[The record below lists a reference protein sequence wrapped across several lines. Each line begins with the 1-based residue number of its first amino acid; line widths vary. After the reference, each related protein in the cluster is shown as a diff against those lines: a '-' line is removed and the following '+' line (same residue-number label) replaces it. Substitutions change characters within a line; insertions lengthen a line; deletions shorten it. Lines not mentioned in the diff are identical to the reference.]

1 MRKVL
6 LATTALVAVSGVTA
20 ANADISISGNYEW
33 EYTTNDAGAAFS
45 DDGHITIKAS
55 NAADNGTTWTAVHTL
70 GGGSDEVAHNT
81 TDTTANTRSI
91 INVNA
96 AYVQVEGDFGRVIF
110 GDAENSAA
118 QVMSSPLGRNQD
130 IETQVALGTADT
142 RAGFIGGA
150 ADITWYSPNMS
161 GFQVGI
167 SKDLTDSDA
176 VTTDGQT
183 DFAIKYSMS
192 GATVYYGATEDL
204 SSVGV
209 SASLAGFTVGV
220 GSKAESGTSVKAND
234 VGVNYTLANGIK
246 IAALSANG
254 TDAAGAKTK
263 ASNFGASYTVVPGV
277 KLNAETGKLGT
288 NNYTWVAVNMSF

>member
-6 LATTALVAVSGVTA
+6 LATTALVAVGGVTA
-20 ANADISISGNYEW
+20 ASAADISISGNYEW
-33 EYTTNDAGAAFS
+33 EYLTTDTGAAWS
-45 DDGHITIKAS
+45 DDSSVKITATD
-55 NAADNGTTWTAVHTL
+55 AADNGMTFSTIYQL
-70 GGGSDEVAHNT
+70 GGGSDGGLAV
-81 TDTTANTRSI
+81 DKGYI
-91 INVNA
+91 
-96 AYVQVEGDFGRVIF
+96 QVDGDFGKLQL

-118 QVMSSPLGRNQD
+118 QILSSPLGRNQD
-130 IETQVALGTADT
+130 IESELGQGSAET
-142 RAGFIGGA
+142 RIGIGGA

-167 SKDLTDSDA
+167 SKDLTDADA
-176 VTTDGQT
+176 STADGQT

-209 SASLAGFTVGV
+209 SASIAGFTVGV
-220 GSKAESGTSVKAND
+220 GSKSESGTSVKAND

-254 TDAAGAKTK
+254 TDSAGAKTK
-263 ASNFGASYTVVPGV
+263 RSNFGASYSIVPGV
-277 KLNAETGKLGT
+277 NLNAETGKLGST
-288 NNYTWVAVNMSF
+288 NYTWVAVNMSF

>member
-1 MRKVL
+1 MRKIL
-6 LATTALVAVSGVTA
+6 LATTALVAVGGVTA

-33 EYTTNDAGAAFS
+33 EYVTNDAGATWS
-45 DDGHITIKAS
+45 DDSSVKITAT
-55 NAADNGTTWTAVHTL
+55 NAADNGMTFSTIYQL
-70 GGGSDEVAHNT
+70 GGGSDGGLAV
-81 TDTTANTRSI
+81 DKGYI
-91 INVNA
+91 
-96 AYVQVEGDFGRVIF
+96 QVDGDFGKLQL

-118 QVMSSPLGRNQD
+118 QILSSPLGRNQD
-130 IETQVALGTADT
+130 LESEGGQGSAETRIG
-142 RAGFIGGA
+142 IGGA

-167 SKDLTDSDA
+167 SKDLTDLDA
-176 VTTDGQT
+176 STADGQM

-209 SASLAGFTVGV
+209 SASLAGFTIGV
-220 GSKAESGTSVKAND
+220 GSKSEDGTSVKAND

-263 ASNFGASYTVVPGV
+263 RSNFGASYTVVPGV
-277 KLNAETGKLGT
+277 AINAESGKLGSA
-288 NNYTWVAVNMSF
+288 NYTWVAVNMSF

>member
-6 LATTALVAVSGVTA
+6 LATTALVAVGGVTA
-20 ANADISISGNYEW
+20 ASADISISGNYEW
-33 EYTTNDAGAAFS
+33 EYVTNDAGAEWS
-45 DDGHITIKAS
+45 DDSAVKITAT
-55 NAADNGTTWTAVHTL
+55 NAADNGMTFSTVYQL
-70 GGGSDEVAHNT
+70 GGGSDGGLAV
-81 TDTTANTRSI
+81 DKGYI
-91 INVNA
+91 
-96 AYVQVEGDFGRVIF
+96 QVDGDFGKLQL

-118 QVMSSPLGRNQD
+118 QILSSPLGRNQD
-130 IETQVALGTADT
+130 IEGQLGQGDAET
-142 RAGFIGGA
+142 RIGIGGA
-150 ADITWYSPNMS
+150 SDITWYSPNMS

-220 GSKAESGTSVKAND
+220 GSKSESGHFS
-234 VGVNYTLANGIK
+234 
-246 IAALSANG
+246 
-254 TDAAGAKTK
+254 
-263 ASNFGASYTVVPGV
+263 
-277 KLNAETGKLGT
+277 EGK
-288 NNYTWVAVNMSF
+288 

>member
-6 LATTALVAVSGVTA
+6 LATTALVAVGGVTA

-33 EYTTNDAGAAFS
+33 EYVTDDDGAAWS
-45 DDGHITIKAS
+45 DDSSIKITAT
-55 NAADNGTTWTAVHTL
+55 NVADNGMTFSTVYQL
-70 GGGSDEVAHNT
+70 GGGSDGGLAV
-81 TDTTANTRSI
+81 DKGYI
-91 INVNA
+91 
-96 AYVQVEGDFGRVIF
+96 QVDGDFGKLQL

-118 QVMSSPLGRNQD
+118 QILSSPLGRNQD
-130 IETQVALGTADT
+130 IEGQLGQGDAET
-142 RAGFIGGA
+142 RIGIGGL

-167 SKDLTDSDA
+167 SKDLTDLDA

-192 GATVYYGATEDL
+192 GATVFYGATEDL

-209 SASLAGFTVGV
+209 SASIAGFTVGV
-220 GSKAESGTSVKAND
+220 GSKSESGTSVKAND

-254 TDAAGAKTK
+254 TNAAGAKQK

-288 NNYTWVAVNMSF
+288 ANYTWVAVNMSF

>member
-6 LATTALVAVSGVTA
+6 LATTALVAVGGITA

-33 EYTTNDAGAAFS
+33 EYLTDDDGSAWS
-45 DDGHITIKAS
+45 DDSALNVKAV
-55 NAADNGTTWTAVHTL
+55 NAADNGMTFSSIYSL
-70 GGGSDEVAHNT
+70 GGGSDGGLEVQ
-81 TDTTANTRSI
+81 
-91 INVNA
+91 A
-96 AYVQVEGDFGRVIF
+96 AYIQVDGDFGKLQL

-118 QVMSSPLGRNQD
+118 QILSSPLGRNQD
-130 IETQVALGTADT
+130 IESEGGQGAAET
-142 RAGFIGGA
+142 RIGIGGT

-161 GFQVGI
+161 GFTVGI
-167 SKDLTDSDA
+167 SKDLTDQDA
-176 VTTDGQT
+176 STTDGQT

-209 SASLAGFTVGV
+209 SASLAGFNIGV
-220 GSKAESGTSVKAND
+220 GSKSESGTSVKAND

-254 TDAAGAKTK
+254 TDVAGAKIK
-263 ASNFGASYTVVPGV
+263 RSNFGASYSIVPGV
-277 KLNAETGKLGT
+277 KLNAETGKLGA

>member
-6 LATTALVAVSGVTA
+6 LATTALVAVGGVTA

-33 EYTTNDAGAAFS
+33 EYLTTDTGAAWS
-45 DDGHITIKAS
+45 DDSSVKITAT
-55 NAADNGTTWTAVHTL
+55 NAADNGMTFSTIYQL
-70 GGGSDEVAHNT
+70 GGGSDGGLAV
-81 TDTTANTRSI
+81 DKGYI
-91 INVNA
+91 
-96 AYVQVEGDFGRVIF
+96 QVDGDFGKLQL

-118 QVMSSPLGRNQD
+118 QILSSPLGRNQD
-130 IETQVALGTADT
+130 IESELGQGSAET
-142 RAGFIGGA
+142 RIGIGGA

-167 SKDLTDSDA
+167 SKDLTDADA
-176 VTTDGQT
+176 STADGQT

-209 SASLAGFTVGV
+209 SASIAGFTVGV
-220 GSKAESGTSVKAND
+220 GSKSESGTSVKAND

-254 TDAAGAKTK
+254 TDSAGAKTK
-263 ASNFGASYTVVPGV
+263 RSNFGASYSIVPGV
-277 KLNAETGKLGT
+277 KLNAETGKLGST
-288 NNYTWVAVNMSF
+288 NYTWVAVNMSF

>member
-6 LATTALVAVSGVTA
+6 LATTALVAVGGITA

-33 EYTTNDAGAAFS
+33 EYVTDDDGSAWS
-45 DDGHITIKAS
+45 DDSSVKITAT
-55 NAADNGTTWTAVHTL
+55 NVADNGMTFSTIYQL
-70 GGGSDEVAHNT
+70 GGGSDGGLAV
-81 TDTTANTRSI
+81 DKGYI
-91 INVNA
+91 
-96 AYVQVEGDFGRVIF
+96 QVDGDFGKLQL

-118 QVMSSPLGRNQD
+118 QILSSPLGRNQD
-130 IETQVALGTADT
+130 IESEGGQGAAET
-142 RAGFIGGA
+142 RIGIGGTS
-150 ADITWYSPNMS
+150 DITWYSPNMS
-161 GFQVGI
+161 GFTVGI
-167 SKDLTDSDA
+167 SKDLTDQDA
-176 VTTDGQT
+176 STTDGQT

-209 SASLAGFTVGV
+209 SASLAGFNIGV
-220 GSKAESGTSVKAND
+220 GSKSESGTSVKAND

-254 TDAAGAKTK
+254 TDAAGAKIK
-263 ASNFGASYTVVPGV
+263 RSNFGASYSIVPGV
-277 KLNAETGKLGT
+277 KLNAETGKLGA

>member
-1 MRKVL
+1 MRNVL
-6 LATTALVAVSGVTA
+6 LATTALVAVGGVTA
-20 ANADISISGNYEW
+20 ASAADISISGNYEW
-33 EYTTNDAGAAFS
+33 EYLTTDTGAAWS
-45 DDGHITIKAS
+45 DDSSVKITATD
-55 NAADNGTTWTAVHTL
+55 AADNGMTFSTIYQL
-70 GGGSDEVAHNT
+70 GGGSDGGLAV
-81 TDTTANTRSI
+81 DKGYI
-91 INVNA
+91 
-96 AYVQVEGDFGRVIF
+96 QVDGDFGKLQL

-118 QVMSSPLGRNQD
+118 QILSSPLGRNQD
-130 IETQVALGTADT
+130 IESELGQGSAET
-142 RAGFIGGA
+142 RIGIGGA

-167 SKDLTDSDA
+167 SKDLTDADA
-176 VTTDGQT
+176 STADGQT

-209 SASLAGFTVGV
+209 SASIAGFTVGV
-220 GSKAESGTSVKAND
+220 GSKSESGTSVKAND

-288 NNYTWVAVNMSF
+288 ANYTWVAVNMSF